1 MARAPL
7 MAPPLRAA
15 RAAAALLL
23 ALLPLLARAHVPF
36 FEDELLNRGQAADW
50 TLDAPFEIQLG
61 EGELASSG
69 AQTVMQ
75 LPACSRARPV
85 ACDAHPYRRLFP

>member
-50 TLDAPFEIQLG
+50 SLDATFEIQLG

-69 AQTVMQ
+69 AQTV
-75 LPACSRARPV
+75 PACSRARPV